1 MRTDYRTRLKSEL
14 LSLLKEH
21 KAQAMSAK
29 DIYECLQ
36 KRGQSANLA
45 TVYRQLDRLVEEKA
59 LVKSIPEHGKSAHYL
74 WSEAGACYEHLHMQ
88 CMHCGRILH
97 LDCHDADS
105 FARHLEDEHG
115 FVLCVQKTVL
125 YGVCADCAKEN
136 A

>member
-21 KAQAMSAK
+21 KAQPMQAK
-29 DIYECLQ
+29 EIYECLQ

-59 LVKSIPEHGKSAHYL
+59 LVKSISEHGKGAHYL
-74 WSEAGACYEHLHMQ
+74 WSEAGACYGHLHMQ
-88 CMHCGRILH
+88 CIRCGMILH
-97 LDCHDADS
+97 LDCDDADA
-105 FARHLEDEHG
+105 FAEHLKKEHG
-115 FVLCVQKTVL
+115 FALSVQKTVL
-125 YGVCADCAKEN
+125 YGVCADCAEEN